1 MKEKVLT
8 AGGPEQP
15 SSQEKKRLT
24 ARAKKRLIFY
34 SCWIFVP
41 LLQFCLFYIYVNFNS
56 IMLAFQKYEVRTGA
70 MGYNIKFAGFDNF
83 KTAFTIIG
91 ENFFMLKNSAI
102 MFVGSTLLGLS
113 LALLLSFYLYKRFPA
128 AGFFKVILFMPQ
140 ILSHVVFALIFA
152 KIGDELI
159 PYIVENISGKQ
170 IMGLMTDPDTNFSV
184 LIIFNLWIGFGVNV
198 LLFQGSMEGI
208 NPSVVESAQL
218 DGVNL
223 LQELFHITIP
233 MIFPT
238 FVTFL
243 VLGLAGIFTNQMN
256 LFSLYGT
263 SADAHLQTFGYF
275 MYLQSLRSDII
286 ASYGFYSYSELAALG
301 LVLTLVVFP
310 ITFGIRK
317 MLEKFGPSTD

>member
-1 MKEKVLT
+1 MGENTVRATTNQSSAPKKKMLT
-8 AGGPEQP
+8 
-15 SSQEKKRLT
+15 SREKKRL
-24 ARAKKRLIFY
+24 LFY
-34 SCWIFVP
+34 SCFIFIP
-41 LLQFCLFYIYVNFNS
+41 LLQFCVFYLYVNFNS
-56 IMLAFQKYEVRTGA
+56 IMLAFQKYEVKIGA
-70 MGYNIKFAGFDNF
+70 TGYNIKFAGFENF
-83 KTAFTIIG
+83 KTAFAIIG
-91 ENFFMLKNSAI
+91 ENFFMIKNSAV
-102 MFVGSTLLGLS
+102 MFVCSTLVGLS

-128 AGFFKVILFMPQ
+128 SGFFKVILFMPQ

-159 PYIVENISGKQ
+159 PYIVEKMSGEQ
-170 IMGLMTDPDTNFSV
+170 IMGVMTNPDTNFVV
-184 LIIFNLWIGFGVNV
+184 LVIFNLWIGFGVNV
-198 LLFQGSMEGI
+198 LLFQGAMEGI

-223 LQELFHITIP
+223 LQEFFYITIP

-275 MYLQSLRSDII
+275 MYLQSLKSDVI
-286 ASYGFYSYSELAALG
+286 ASSGFYSYSELAALG
-301 LVLTLVVFP
+301 LVLTLIVFP
-310 ITFGIRK
+310 VTFGTRK
-317 MLEKFGPSTD
+317 LLEKFGPSTD

>member
-1 MKEKVLT
+1 MAEQVLT
-8 AGGPEQP
+8 VLEPEQP
-15 SSQEKKRLT
+15 SGQKKKKLT

-56 IMLAFQKYEVRTGA
+56 IMLAFQNYELRVGTG
-70 MGYNIKFAGFDNF
+70 YDISFAGFDNF

-91 ENFFMLKNSAI
+91 ENLSMIENSAI
-102 MFVGSTLLGLS
+102 MFLCSTLLGMS

-140 ILSHVVFALIFA
+140 ILSHVVFALIFS
-152 KIGDELI
+152 KIANELI
-159 PYIVENISGKQ
+159 PDIVEKISGEYS
-170 IMGLMTDPDTNFSV
+170 MGLMIDPDTNFALLV
-184 LIIFNLWIGFGVNV
+184 IFNLWIGFGVNV
-198 LLFQGSMEGI
+198 LLFQGAMEGI

-223 LQELFHITIP
+223 LQEFFHITIP

-275 MYLQSLRSDII
+275 MYLQSLKSDVI
-286 ASYGFYSYSELAALG
+286 ASGSYYSYSELAALG
-301 LVLTLVVFP
+301 LVLTLIVFP

-317 MLEKFGPSTD
+317 LLEKFGPSTD

>member
-1 MKEKVLT
+1 
-8 AGGPEQP
+8 
-15 SSQEKKRLT
+15 
-24 ARAKKRLIFY
+24 
-34 SCWIFVP
+34 
-41 LLQFCLFYIYVNFNS
+41 
-56 IMLAFQKYEVRTGA
+56 
-70 MGYNIKFAGFDNF
+70 
-83 KTAFTIIG
+83 
-91 ENFFMLKNSAI
+91 
-102 MFVGSTLLGLS
+102 
-113 LALLLSFYLYKRFPA
+113 
-128 AGFFKVILFMPQ
+128 
-140 ILSHVVFALIFA
+140 
-152 KIGDELI
+152 
-159 PYIVENISGKQ
+159 
-170 IMGLMTDPDTNFSV
+170 MGLMTDPDTNFVV

-223 LQELFHITIP
+223 LQEFIYITIP

-275 MYLQSLRSDII
+275 LYLQALKSDII

-301 LVLTLVVFP
+301 LVLTLIVFP
-310 ITFGIRK
+310 ITFGTRK
-317 MLEKFGPSTD
+317 LLEKFGPSTD

>member
-1 MKEKVLT
+1 MGENTVQAK
-8 AGGPEQP
+8 A
-15 SSQEKKRLT
+15 SSQSSDKKKKILTSREKKRL
-24 ARAKKRLIFY
+24 LFY
-34 SCWIFVP
+34 SCYIFIP
-41 LLQFCLFYIYVNFNS
+41 LLQFCIFYIYVNFNS
-56 IMLAFQKYEVRTGA
+56 IMLAFQKYEVKTGT
-70 MGYNIKFAGFDNF
+70 GYNITFAGFENF
-83 KTAFTIIG
+83 KVALGIIG
-91 ENFFMLKNSAI
+91 DNLSMIRNSAV
-102 MFVGSTLLGLS
+102 MFICSTLLGLS

-159 PYIVENISGKQ
+159 PYIVEKISGDQ
-170 IMGLMTDPDTNFSV
+170 IMGLMTNPDTNFVV
-184 LIIFNLWIGFGVNV
+184 LVIFNLWIGFGVNV
-198 LLFQGSMEGI
+198 LLFQGAMEGI

-223 LQELFHITIP
+223 LQEFFHITIP

-263 SADAHLQTFGYF
+263 SADSHLQTFGYF
-275 MYLQSLRSDII
+275 MYLQSLKSDVIT
-286 ASYGFYSYSELAALG
+286 SSGFYSYSELAALG
-301 LVLTLVVFP
+301 LLLTLIVFP
-310 ITFGIRK
+310 ITFGTRK
-317 MLEKFGPSTD
+317 LLEKFGPSTD

>member
-1 MKEKVLT
+1 MGETMVQAKKPIQPNGTKKKGLT
-8 AGGPEQP
+8 SRQ
-15 SSQEKKRLT
+15 KKRL
-24 ARAKKRLIFY
+24 LFY
-34 SCWIFVP
+34 SCFICIP
-41 LLQFCLFYIYVNFNS
+41 LLQFLVFYIYVNFNS
-56 IMLAFQKYEVRTGA
+56 IALAFQSYEAKTG
-70 MGYNIKFAGFDNF
+70 MTGYTVTFAGFENF
-83 KTAFTIIG
+83 KTAFTILG
-91 ENFFMLKNSAI
+91 ENIFMIKNSAI
-102 MFVGSTLLGLS
+102 MFVCSTLVGLS

-159 PYIVENISGKQ
+159 PDIFEKLSGEQ
-170 IMGLMTDPDTNFSV
+170 IMGVMTNPDTNFGV

-198 LLFQGSMEGI
+198 LLFQGAMEGI

-223 LQELFHITIP
+223 MQEFFHITIP
-233 MIFPT
+233 LIFPT

-275 MYLQSLRSDII
+275 MYMQSLKSDIV
-286 ASYGFYSYSELAALG
+286 ASYGFYSYSELSALG
-301 LVLTLVVFP
+301 LVLTLIVFP
-310 ITFGIRK
+310 ITFGTRK
-317 MLEKFGPSTD
+317 LLEKFGPSTD

>member
-1 MKEKVLT
+1 MNENMESAT
-8 AGGPEQP
+8 TSMQ
-15 SSQEKKRLT
+15 SSPEKKKGLNSREKNRL
-24 ARAKKRLIFY
+24 LFY
-34 SCWIFVP
+34 SCFIFIP
-41 LLQFCLFYIYVNFNS
+41 LLQFLVFYIYVNFNS
-56 IMLAFQKYEVRTGA
+56 IMLAFQQFEVKTGA
-70 MGYNIKFAGFDNF
+70 IGYNIKFAAFDNF
-83 KTAFTIIG
+83 KTAFKIIG
-91 ENFFMLKNSAI
+91 ENFFMIKNSAI
-102 MFVGSTLLGLS
+102 MFICSTLVGLS

-159 PYIVENISGKQ
+159 PFIVERVSGEQ
-170 IMGLMTDPDTNFSV
+170 IMGLMTDPNTNFVV

-198 LLFQGSMEGI
+198 LLFQGAMEGI

-223 LQELFHITIP
+223 LQEFIHITIP

-275 MYLQSLRSDII
+275 LYLQSLKSDVI
-286 ASYGFYSYSELAALG
+286 ASYGFYSYSELSALG
-301 LVLTLVVFP
+301 LVLTLIVFP
-310 ITFGIRK
+310 ITFGTRTL
-317 MLEKFGPSTD
+317 LEKFGPSME